1 MIRNRQTIYANH
13 LEAVTRQ
20 QVEAEARRLREE
32 AEAKTAAA
40 AKSLDSDALTVAA
53 EASDRAEEAAAVAAA
68 PAADLTRVRGV
79 MGSTTSLRT
88 TWVFDP
94 DASNL
99 RTLVRAVAEGLARGR
114 AGDFDSVVLDRL
126 LPDGNG
132 IDLLRSWRR
141 NGPVPPVLMLS
152 ALGSVKDRIEGL
164 EAGADDYL
172 AKPFHMAELV
182 ARVNAIVR
190 RVPARSAAEIAVRSI
205 GRLRLDPS
213 RHAACFGEASV
224 DLNRKLYSLL
234 AHLMLHADRLVTRD
248 MLLEQ
253 VWGYSFSPGTNIVES
268 NMSRL
273 RSRLQDLSID
283 PILTRRGEGYTL
295 MSGACR

>member
-1 MIRNRQTIYANH
+1 MHCLLIEDDPVISGHIVQGLHNAGITTTCA
-13 LEAVTRQ
+13 
-20 QVEAEARRLREE
+20 
-32 AEAKTAAA
+32 
-40 AKSLDSDALTVAA
+40 
-53 EASDRAEEAAAVAAA
+53 
-68 PAADLTRVRGV
+68 
-79 MGSTTSLRT
+79 GS
-88 TWVFDP
+88 
-94 DASNL
+94 
-99 RTLVRAVAEGLARGR
+99 VAEGLARGR
-114 AGDFDSVVLDRL
+114 DGDFDSVVLDRL

-182 ARVNAIVR
+182 ARVNAIARRMPVR
-190 RVPARSAAEIAVRSI
+190 GGAEMAVRSV

-213 RHAACFGEASV
+213 RHAACFGDGSV
-224 DLNRKLYSLL
+224 ELNRKLYSLL

-273 RSRLQDLSID
+273 RSRLQELNID